1 MRGFLPANLFF
12 KRCLVLKLFD
22 AYQLRKEICPCWP
35 QSENFTG
42 GCFLRHLAAYH
53 LKGFLQVAFQ
63 QKVIVTSTTS
73 KILLA
78 GGFTKRGV
86 NFRISEGVLLWTAE
100 SRFSTGGDSHK
111 HHLKNISVGGFT
123 LGGLNVRIYRRT
135 FPSAI
140 KYSEISWVGFTNR
153 PSKVGI
159 SEGTFQRS

>member
-135 FPSAI
+135 FSFGNLIFRNP
-140 KYSEISWVGFTNR
+140 G
-153 PSKVGI
+153 G
-159 SEGTFQRS
+159 EGLQIGP